1 MATIIFN
8 GQVYNSLEEMP
19 AEARQAYEQAMSVLA
34 DRNQN
39 GVPDILEGVLPLGS
53 GAVQIISANKFI
65 VHGKTYSSPDEMP
78 PEARQAYEQFAD
90 AFDKNRNGILDIFE
104 DALPPDMV
112 PQDHPGPAA
121 PPLAPEAASPRPA
134 SAAPTPAPDS
144 SANRVRLLGA
154 LIGVVL
160 VIAAFVLLLVF
171 AGPILFP
178 PR

>member
-19 AEARQAYEQAMSVLA
+19 AEARQAYEQAMSILA

-53 GAVQIISANKFI
+53 GPVQIVSANKFI
-65 VHGKTYSSPDEMP
+65 VHGQTYTSPDEMP

-104 DALPPDMV
+104 DALSPDMV
-112 PQDHPGPAA
+112 PQDHVGPASPALAPGPAQ
-121 PPLAPEAASPRPA
+121 PRP
-134 SAAPTPAPDS
+134 SSPAAPSPDA
-144 SANRVRLLGA
+144 SANRLRLLGA
-154 LIGVVL
+154 LIGVLL
-160 VIAAFVLLLVF
+160 VVAAFVLLLVF
-171 AGPILFP
+171 AGPLLFP